1 MNQENTPSPGRF
13 KNKKMVVLLLV
24 VTGIIGGL
32 YFLNRADSKVS
43 ESPALGGKEITVYK
57 TPTCGCCAV
66 FISYLEKKD
75 VAVKVENVKSLD
87 DIKKRNG
94 IPPELWSCHTSIVDG
109 YVVEGHVPIEAIE
122 KLLSEKPNIKGIAL
136 PGMPSGTPGM
146 PGPKTEKWE
155 IRSLNEDGTVG
166 TFMTI

>member
-1 MNQENTPSPGRF
+1 
-13 KNKKMVVLLLV
+13 MVVLLLV

-32 YFLNRADSKVS
+32 YFFSRADSKVS
-43 ESPALGGKEITVYK
+43 ENPALGGKEITVYK

-94 IPPELWSCHTSIVDG
+94 IPPCLLYTSSL
-109 YVVEGHVPIEAIE
+109 EEQF
-122 KLLSEKPNIKGIAL
+122 LLCLVSHSKAFL
-136 PGMPSGTPGM
+136 
-146 PGPKTEKWE
+146 
-155 IRSLNEDGTVG
+155 
-166 TFMTI
+166 

>member
-1 MNQENTPSPGRF
+1 MNKSDMSSRGLL
-13 KNKKMVVLLLV
+13 KNKKVVSLILV
-24 VTGIIGGL
+24 VTGMISGL
-32 YFLNRADSKVS
+32 YFLNRSDSKVS
-43 ESPALGGKEITVYK
+43 ENPALGGKEVTVYK

-75 VAVKVENVKSLD
+75 VAVKTENVKNLD
-87 DIKKRNG
+87 DIKQRNG
-94 IPPELWSCHTSIVDG
+94 IPSQLWSCHTSMVDG
-109 YVVEGHVPIEAIE
+109 YIVEGHVPIEAIE

-155 IRSLNEDGTVG
+155 IRSLNQDGTVG

>member
-1 MNQENTPSPGRF
+1 MNKSNISSRGLL
-13 KNKKMVVLLLV
+13 KNKKVILLIVVV
-24 VTGIIGGL
+24 AVIIGGL
-32 YFLNRADSKVS
+32 YFFSREETKTP
-43 ESPALGGKEITVYK
+43 ESLALGGKEVTVYK

-75 VAVKVENVKSLD
+75 VAVKIENVKSLD

-94 IPPELWSCHTSIVDG
+94 IPSELWSCHTSIVDG